1 MDIANVR
8 TRGYL
13 PGRSTAYD
21 TINVHVPSVVLIR
34 SLDGGIGA
42 AGTSIFAMKCSSD
55 NVPIA
60 QWWYVICQRCWRCP
74 ER

>member
-42 AGTSIFAMKCSSD
+42 AGISFSATKWSSD
-55 NVPIA
+55 T
-60 QWWYVICQRCWRCP
+60 CQLP
-74 ER
+74 SGGT